1 MLKPEAA
8 KLFSAGIEG
17 FNKCAAMADSLRRR
31 PEDAAGDLTV
41 GGGGVDET
49 RDVFKTRAS

>member
-1 MLKPEAA
+1 MLKPKAA

-41 GGGGVDET
+41 GGGVDET